1 MTQMAKDRR
10 KPCKSELPGLLFTI
24 ALAVVLFSFGA
35 SGLVAEPGDP
45 EGQGA
50 TAAAPAAKKPA
61 KKSTKAKVKSAET
74 DKKAATPGLQGPKT
88 PLITGRR
95 DPFKLPGPPVLTAE
109 GSGEAPIGNLPPGTR
124 GLVISRLR
132 LEGIVRLDATS
143 TMIAVVDTNA
153 NRAYFL
159 RENDAV
165 YNGVVA
171 KISPDSITFRENTL
185 DSAGKVGSRDVVLRL
200 TQGPGA

>member
-1 MTQMAKDRR
+1 MTQMAKDR
-10 KPCKSELPGLLFTI
+10 KMPCKSEFPALLFAI

-35 SGLVAEPGDP
+35 SGLVAESGGP

-50 TAAAPAAKKPA
+50 TAATPGKKSA
-61 KKSTKAKVKSAET
+61 KKSPKASTPSMEA
-74 DKKAATPGLQGPKT
+74 DKKGATPSLQGPKT
-88 PLITGRR
+88 PPIVGRR
-95 DPFKLPGPPVLTAE
+95 DPFKLPGPPVQDAE
-109 GSGEAPIGNLPPGTR
+109 GSGEVPIGNLPPGTR

-132 LEGIVRLDATS
+132 LEGIVRLDTTS
-143 TMIAVVDTNA
+143 TLIAIVDTNA

-159 RENDAV
+159 RESDAV

-171 KISPDSITFRENTL
+171 KITPDSVTFRENTL
-185 DSAGKVGSRDVVLRL
+185 DSAGKVGTRDVVLRL

>member
-1 MTQMAKDRR
+1 MTQMAKDRK

-24 ALAVVLFSFGA
+24 ALAAFILGFGA
-35 SGLVAEPGDP
+35 IGSVAEPG
-45 EGQGA
+45 QGSTAVAPPAKKA
-50 TAAAPAAKKPA
+50 TKASTKAAPAEKKG
-61 KKSTKAKVKSAET
+61 
-74 DKKAATPGLQGPKT
+74 ATPGLQGPKT
-88 PLITGRR
+88 PPILGRR
-95 DPFKLPGPPVLTAE
+95 DPFKLPGPPVLSAE
-109 GSGEAPIGNLPPGTR
+109 GSGDGPIGNLPPGTR

-132 LEGIVRLDATS
+132 LEGIVRLDTS
-143 TMIAVVDTNA
+143 SMMIAVVDTNA

-171 KISPDSITFRENTL
+171 KITPDSVTFRENTL